1 MQGRPKVNIIG
12 VNLDT
17 IESVDI
23 SLSHCK
29 QYATANVTILSRD

>member
-12 VNLDT
+12 VNLDK
-17 IESVDI
+17 IESIDI